1 MPRPKRKP
9 PDPVECDSIAL
20 SELEAAVKDVL
31 LTPKPEE
38 QHSENRDPTLEEL
51 NQKWKL
57 KRRT

>member
-9 PDPVECDSIAL
+9 PGPVKCDTITL

-31 LTPKPEE
+31 LRPKPDE

-51 NQKWKL
+51 NQKFTL
-57 KRRT
+57 KRRS